1 MGLEMSKKIS
11 IISPVF
17 NEGPALEKFYFE
29 VKNSLLEC
37 EGVFEFDFVF
47 IDDGSADDSLEV
59 LVNLVKLDK
68 SVSVIQF
75 SRNFGKEAAT
85 TAGLRY
91 VKDSDAVI
99 VMDSD
104 LEHPPSVIPDMIA
117 QWLAGAEVVTTRRR
131 YWQNQSLFRRVGSKI
146 FNKIMRQSSE
156 VPMQPYTTDFRLY
169 SVRILK
175 NFQEVG
181 GEIALV
187 RATFDWFGYKAAVV
201 DFDAP
206 QRHVARSRFS
216 SRQLFVLAIKSLMAF
231 SLWPLRATAYLGGLV
246 VFFSGC
252 VLLWMLVTG
261 WILEVTIYT
270 PMAIFMVFNTFL
282 IGILLG
288 ALGLMALY
296 IGSIHSK
303 VSGRPQFVISRII
316 SSEPRDH

>member
-1 MGLEMSKKIS
+1 MSKKIS

-17 NEGPALEKFYFE
+17 NEGPELEKFYLE
-29 VKNSLLEC
+29 VKRSLLEF
-37 EGVFEFDFVF
+37 ENEIEFDFVF
-47 IDDGSADDSLEV
+47 IDDGSTDDSLEV
-59 LVNLVKLDK
+59 LVNLVRSDN

-85 TAGLRY
+85 TAGLRH
-91 VKDSDAVI
+91 VNDSDAVI

-104 LEHPPSVIPDMIA
+104 LEHCPSVLRDMII
-117 QWLAGAEVVTTRRR
+117 QWSAGAEIVTARRR
-131 YWQNQSLFRRVGSKI
+131 SWQNQSLFRRVGSKI
-146 FNKIMRQSSE
+146 FNKIMRQISE
-156 VPMQPYTTDFRLY
+156 VPLQPYTTDFRLY
-169 SVRILK
+169 SVRVLK

-206 QRHVARSRFS
+206 QRDVTRSRFS
-216 SRQLFVLAIKSLMAF
+216 SRQLIVLAVKSLMAF

-261 WILEVTIYT
+261 WILEVSVYT

-303 VSGRPQFVISRII
+303 VSGRPQYVISRII
-316 SSEPRDH
+316 SSEARDH